1 MVHTL
6 CGRIWVICF
15 ESQFQLV
22 LFSHNLP

>member
-6 CGRIWVICF
+6 CGGIRVICF
-15 ESQFQLV
+15 EFQFQLV